1 MALGARPG
9 GVLRLIVGEGMTLAF
24 IGIGVG
30 VLASIVVGSLLS
42 SIVYGVS
49 VHEPRIFASVA
60 FLLGIIAAAACAIPA
75 HRASRI
81 NPIAA
86 LRHE

>member
-1 MALGARPG
+1 MALGARPS
-9 GVLRLIVGEGMTLAF
+9 GVLRLIVGEGMALAI

-30 VLASIVVGSLLS
+30 VLASIAVGRLLS

-60 FLLGIIAAAACAIPA
+60 SLLAIISAAACTIPA

-86 LRHE
+86 LRHD